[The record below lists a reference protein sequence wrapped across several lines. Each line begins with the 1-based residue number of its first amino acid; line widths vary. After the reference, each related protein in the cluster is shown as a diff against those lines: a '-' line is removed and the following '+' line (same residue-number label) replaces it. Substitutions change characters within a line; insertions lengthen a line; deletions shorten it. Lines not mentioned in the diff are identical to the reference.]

1 MIDENKIEEAALRYC
16 EVTEANEKETAL
28 LVEGFEE
35 GARWAEK
42 EFVKSLWHDGREI
55 PEKTEVCIIE
65 ATFEN
70 DRGSCFCDY
79 TASTHTPIG
88 WTNDYFSNGDALC
101 AVHRWCYISDILPK
115 EEK

>member
-1 MIDENKIEEAALRYC
+1 MIDEDKIEEAALRYC

-42 EFVKSLWHDGREI
+42 EFVKSLWHDGREEPDI
-55 PEKTEVCIIE
+55 KRGILAAIQ
-65 ATFEN
+65 FEDGVGFWAN
-70 DRGSCFCDY
+70 
-79 TASTHTPIG
+79 
-88 WTNDYFSNGDALC
+88 NGDRDIWALMKLGKR
-101 AVHRWCYISDILPK
+101 VVYWCYISDILPK